1 MVTVNDYNN
10 NNKPAWCPG
19 CGDFATLNA
28 IKKALA
34 GLGKSPQEVLMVSGI
49 GQASKLPHY
58 LNCNVFNGLH
68 GRLLPVAQ
76 GCKIANKDLAV
87 IAVGGD
93 GDNYGEGGNH
103 FIHAIRRNVD
113 ITLLVH
119 NNQIYGLTKGQ
130 ASPTSD
136 AGMVTKV
143 QTYGVLLSPFNP
155 LAVAVALDC
164 GFVARGFAG
173 DIEHLTGLIKEA
185 VNYPG
190 FALVDILQPC
200 VTFNKVN
207 TYKWYRDRVYKLAAD
222 YDPANR
228 LQAFSKSLEWSDK
241 IPIGVIYRK
250 DKADYH
256 QHIPTLS
263 ARGGSA
269 SGGKDTPLAKQPHD
283 KKKVAE
289 LLRDFV

>member
-1 MVTVNDYNN
+1 MNAFDNN
-10 NNKPAWCPG
+10 SKPAWCPG
-19 CGDFATLNA
+19 CGDFGILNA
-28 IKKALA
+28 VKKALVDMSKA
-34 GLGKSPQEVLMVSGI
+34 PHEVLLVSGI

-58 LNCNVFNGLH
+58 LNCNCFDGLH

-76 GCKIANKDLAV
+76 GCKIANKDLTV

-119 NNQIYGLTKGQ
+119 DNQIYGLTKGQ

-143 QTYGVLLSPFNP
+143 QNYGVLLSPFNP
-155 LAVAVALDC
+155 LAVAIALDC

-173 DIEHLTGLIKEA
+173 DIEHLSGLIKEA
-185 VNYPG
+185 AAYPG

-200 VTFNKVN
+200 VTFNKTN
-207 TYKWYRDRVYKLAAD
+207 TYKWYRERVYKVNQEPG
-222 YDPANR
+222 YDPADR
-228 LQAFSKSLEWSDK
+228 LKAFDKSLQWGDK
-241 IPIGVIYRK
+241 IPIGLVYRK
-250 DKADYH
+250 DKTPYH
-256 QHIPTLS
+256 QRVPALKGP
-263 ARGGSA
+263 A
-269 SGGKDTPLAKQPHD
+269 LAKQPHD
-283 KKKVAE
+283 KIKITE
-289 LLRDFV
+289 LMDEFLAG